1 MKAIRIHEYGDRN
14 VLQYEE
20 CPVPQISD
28 DEVLINVIATA
39 INPIDWKVL
48 EGYLKEMTPYTTQ
61 HIANNTNWRIKK

>member
-1 MKAIRIHEYGDRN
+1 
-14 VLQYEE
+14 
-20 CPVPQISD
+20 VPQISD

-61 HIANNTNWRIKK
+61 RIANNTNWRIKK